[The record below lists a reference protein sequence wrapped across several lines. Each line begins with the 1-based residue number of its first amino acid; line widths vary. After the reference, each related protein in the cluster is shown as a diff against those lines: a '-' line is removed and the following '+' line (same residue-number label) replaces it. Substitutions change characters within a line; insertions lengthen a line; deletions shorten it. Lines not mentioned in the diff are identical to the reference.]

1 MWVNVPMTDDCKVKT
16 KIISRL
22 ANRKEPPLIVLKG
35 FALSSGT
42 RKEFLLLFH
51 CLYCPCRTL
60 TSFRIKFQASLS
72 LAIFLQPLT
81 SLSFRSFSTS
91 SNHLFLGF
99 LKDQWR
105 VQNMKNVV
113 TLKNKYIIG
122 IYIQNLSSYMTTKIQ
137 FTGWNWGNAVD
148 LYFGWA
154 SFKPQAR
161 HLLLLRFN
169 RLKSLFLTSQSD
181 SFGFYCR
188 TLYMK

>member
-1 MWVNVPMTDDCKVKT
+1 MSECSSDWWLQSQNK
-16 KIISRL
+16 
-22 ANRKEPPLIVLKG
+22 NN
-35 FALSSGT
+35 LSLSEQKRASTYCFEGICFELWHQK
-42 RKEFLLLFH
+42 RVSSLFH
-51 CLYCPCRTL
+51 WIYGPCRTL

-113 TLKNKYIIG
+113 TLKNKNIIG

-148 LYFGWA
+148 LYFGLA